1 MNSKVWIKLNPLIG
15 IGAGALMVI
24 GIGMIP
30 ALRKSEFFFA
40 GITLLSFGV
49 VSLIVKRRKRQ

>member
-1 MNSKVWIKLNPLIG
+1 MNSQVWIKLNPLIG

-30 ALRKSEFFFA
+30 SLRKPEFFLA
-40 GITLLSFGV
+40 GIALLSFGF